1 MENVREKG
9 RVKWFDP
16 SRGYGFVVYEGNDD
30 GIFVHHRAI
39 QMEGYRSLTQGEE
52 VEFELQQNEKG
63 FAAVNVIPKRLAV
76 ASK

>member
-1 MENVREKG
+1 VENVREKG

-16 SRGYGFVVYEGNDD
+16 SRGFVVYEGNDD